1 MLGWL
6 VAPVSD
12 EGAHQLVPPHLSVP
26 APPVDAAPSG
36 GDVWLV
42 LETRLISSL
51 NRVLLLQGPESAG
64 LPASCCRCAEEACWA
79 CG

>member
-1 MLGWL
+1 MLWWL
-6 VAPVSD
+6 VVPVGD
-12 EGAHQLVPPHLSVP
+12 GGVHQLAPPHLSVP
-26 APPVDAAPSG
+26 APPAAAAPSG

-42 LETRLISSL
+42 LDTRLISSL

-64 LPASCCRCAEEACWA
+64 WPASCCRCADEACCA